1 MNRFTISAILLSA
14 TLLLTAAVPAAA
26 TSGQQ
31 FLGRWH
37 GIDVGDESNVGLW
50 IIADGWSGGRLF
62 DVRGSDDKTGDWCG
76 GHARM
81 QALAVPDGENENILT
96 TTGTWWCLDPQESVW
111 PFGAGTLTYDPDAD
125 TITDGENTYYRG
137 G

>member
-62 DVRGSDDKTGDWCG
+62 DVRGSDDQTGVWCG

-81 QALAVPDGENENILT
+81 EALAVPAGENTLT
-96 TTGTWWCLDPQESVW
+96 TTGTWWCLDPRENVW
-111 PFGAGTLTYDPDAD
+111 PFGAGTLDYDPAAD
-125 TITDGENTYYRG
+125 TITDGDGITYYRG